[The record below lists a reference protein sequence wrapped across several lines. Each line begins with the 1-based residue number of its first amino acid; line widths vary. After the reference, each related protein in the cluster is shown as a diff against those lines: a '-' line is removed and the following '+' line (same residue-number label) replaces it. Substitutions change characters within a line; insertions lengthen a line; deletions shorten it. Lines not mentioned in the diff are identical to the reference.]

1 MEINKPLYI
10 KLTSNDIT
18 CLMIKPIRKGKVNI
32 IETINDIITNIKRL
46 KPFFQKDFKH
56 RFISLLSF
64 DFKSFPIKL
73 ALHLLKSNITTS
85 TTDNDTDHSNSQPTI
100 KSLTTS
106 QIELFL
112 SRYDIKR
119 MRMYSRTW

>member
-1 MEINKPLYI
+1 MHE
-10 KLTSNDIT
+10 
-18 CLMIKPIRKGKVNI
+18 GKVNI
-32 IETINDIITNIKRL
+32 IETIDDITTNIKWL
-46 KPFFQKDFKH
+46 KPFQKDFKH

-64 DFKSFPIKL
+64 NLKSFLIKL

-85 TTDNDTDHSNSQPTI
+85 TTDNDTDHNNSQPTI

-119 MRMYSRTW
+119 MRMYSKNMVNYSMVLILILYI